1 MQFKR
6 VTVLL
11 LIIAIMLTAN
21 GCAQWGGTASQKP
34 SNIPSNTPTVSPDPT
49 PTPAP
54 TPDPTPSP
62 TPTPAPTPTL
72 TPDTDTP
79 EPSDSVTVEV
89 TPSPTVKVTTT
100 KTKKPKPT
108 PTPAPTPHPT
118 PVATP
123 GAMFNDLIDPS
134 GNTIA
139 TRFKVPEGF
148 ERVEVPEGSF
158 AEFLRNL
165 PLKADGAQLHYIDS
179 NGSPSSLVP
188 ETIYNVP
195 PAHAAI
201 LDIKMINDSEQ
212 CADTVMHLYAEYLFE
227 QGRYSEMKYKTVNG
241 DTIDFVRYMNGYRYK
256 YNTDRNKRWTW
267 NSDNY
272 TDATR
277 TVFKIW
283 MRAIFASA
291 STYSMDKYDLEPVS
305 VTDMQ
310 IGDMFIQPK
319 TATIT
324 TGHVVLICDM
334 IKNPTTGEVRFMT
347 LQGSMPALEAHVM
360 LNAAE
365 REYSPWQNT
374 RFEGG
379 KFTSATF
386 WSCDVTKLSRF
397 KNEKSYGSLMPPSG
411 SATTQPSFSHTPALP
426 TQEVSTLPALSEL
439 PSMDVPSFI
448 PTEPIIPLN

>member
-1 MQFKR
+1 
-6 VTVLL
+6 
-11 LIIAIMLTAN
+11 
-21 GCAQWGGTASQKP
+21 
-34 SNIPSNTPTVSPDPT
+34 
-49 PTPAP
+49 
-54 TPDPTPSP
+54 
-62 TPTPAPTPTL
+62 
-72 TPDTDTP
+72 
-79 EPSDSVTVEV
+79 
-89 TPSPTVKVTTT
+89 
-100 KTKKPKPT
+100 
-108 PTPAPTPHPT
+108 
-118 PVATP
+118 
-123 GAMFNDLIDPS
+123 MFNELVDPS
-134 GNTIA
+134 GSTIA
-139 TRFKVPEGF
+139 TRFKVPAGF
-148 ERVEVPEGSF
+148 ERVPVPEGSF
-158 AEFLRNL
+158 AEYLRNL
-165 PLKADGAQLHYIDS
+165 PLKEDGALLHYINS
-179 NGSPSSLVP
+179 SGTPSSLVP
-188 ETIYNVP
+188 AEIYNVP

-201 LDIKMINDSEQ
+201 LDIQMINDSEQ
-212 CADTVMHLYAEYLFE
+212 CADTVMHLYAEYLFAN
-227 QGRYSEMKYKTVNG
+227 GRYSEMKYKTVNG

-256 YNTDRNKRWTW
+256 YNTDRNKRWTR

-272 TDATR
+272 TGATR

-319 TATIT
+319 TETIT

-365 REYSPWQNT
+365 RAYSPWQNT

-397 KNEKSYGSLMPPSG
+397 KNEESYGGGGVQTVPPTAAPPTAVPTPPLPSLEIPTITATVPSLMPESSVP
-411 SATTQPSFSHTPALP
+411 AVTTELIPI
-426 TQEVSTLPALSEL
+426 VSDPL
-439 PSMDVPSFI
+439 M
-448 PTEPIIPLN
+448 PLN